1 VKALLSDEHF
11 SVDGTLIEAWAS
23 MKSFRPKDG
32 TGRDDNDDNSVPNT
46 GQSAEIKPK
55 GRNAESDFR
64 GEKRSN
70 ATHASSTDPDVRL
83 FKNARGQA
91 AKLCHMGHVL
101 MENRNGLVVDAMLT
115 HATGTAER
123 EAALAMLAR
132 MAGRHRITLGADKA
146 YDTAGFIAAL
156 RGIVVTPH
164 VAQNSNGRRSAIDGR
179 TTRHAGYKVSIRIRK
194 KIEEI
199 FGWAKTSGGLRKTR
213 HRGGARVGWNFTLT
227 AAAYNLVRLPRLLAM
242 A

>member
-11 SVDGTLIEAWAS
+11 SVNGTLIEAWAS

-101 MENRNGLVVDAMLT
+101 MQNRNGLVVDAMLT

-132 MAGRHRITLGADKA
+132 MAGRHCITLGADKA

-164 VAQNSNGRRSAIDGR
+164 VAQNWPPLCHRWSHHSPCRLQGLHPYPEEDRGNLWVGKDVWRSSQDPPSRWGSRRLELHADG
-179 TTRHAGYKVSIRIRK
+179 GC
-194 KIEEI
+194 
-199 FGWAKTSGGLRKTR
+199 L
-213 HRGGARVGWNFTLT
+213 
-227 AAAYNLVRLPRLLAM
+227 
-242 A
+242 